1 MKLFR
6 LIFSLIKK
14 LWGWILADEIRP
26 LSFSELEPIALPGNF
41 KLGYSLGKYREN
53 NRKRTK
59 LGKLVYH
66 FKYKKNK
73 KAGEILV
80 DLSSQL
86 LQQNYPDF
94 DVIVSVPPAIASTH
108 FFANRFFSESLS
120 DRVQKPLENKL
131 IQRIRFTTEQKDFR
145 NLTGKKGNVK
155 DSFKISEP
163 DKLKG
168 KTVLLIDDIYDSG
181 ATVNEISGL
190 LKSALARK
198 VFVFT
203 IAKTGFYD

>member
-6 LIFSLIKK
+6 LIFRLIKK
-14 LWGWILADEIRP
+14 LWGWILTDEIQP
-26 LSFSELEPIALPGNF
+26 LSFSELKPMALPGDF

-53 NRKRTK
+53 KRKRTK

-80 DLSSQL
+80 DLSYQFIK
-86 LQQNYPDF
+86 QNYPDF
-94 DVIVSVPPAIASTH
+94 DAIVAVPPAVASTH
-108 FFANRFFSESLS
+108 FFVNRFFSENLA
-120 DRVQKPLENKL
+120 DKLQKPLANKI
-131 IQRIRFTTEQKDFR
+131 IQRTRFTAEQKNPVDLINKR
-145 NLTGKKGNVK
+145 KNVK
-155 DSFKISEP
+155 DSFKVLESE
-163 DKLKG
+163 KIKN

-190 LKSALARK
+190 LKSALAQK